1 MPAVFLRL
9 LNKTKRL
16 LELLFYYP
24 FDTAV
29 LSLQP
34 RAHGRRD
41 VAIVHVELLG
51 DYILWL
57 PYGQLLARHFD
68 RNGLDVLLI
77 INEQLIPLAKENFP
91 AASII
96 GISRTRFLRDLRY
109 RAKMLSHFAVLSPT
123 QTLHDTSPRETRI
136 GDAIVRALAAPA
148 VGFDATYPDQAFI
161 DPSLHRKL
169 YSQLIRETKGT
180 HQNFRHLALLEAIG
194 APTCEL
200 APAENLTGS
209 LESPIDN
216 PYIAIVPGSSR
227 QFRCWPAKRF
237 ATLAER
243 ILDTRPEWQVVVLG
257 THAETELGEQIV
269 RVLGSQRAT
278 NMAGKTDLEAL
289 INWIQHARLLI
300 GNDSGAGH
308 IAAACGTSSLIVVGG
323 GHYGRCFPYDPGEAL
338 VRKLPTTVTQRMD
351 CFGCDW
357 RCRYPIVSGQPVPC
371 IDHITV
377 DAAWEE
383 TKPLL
388 ETIRQ
393 ESS

>member
-1 MPAVFLRL
+1 MPVALRL
-9 LNKTKRL
+9 LLNKAKRL
-16 LELLFYYP
+16 LEFFFYYP
-24 FDTAV
+24 FDTIV
-29 LSLQP
+29 LSWRP
-34 RAHGRRD
+34 RTEQKRA
-41 VAIVHVELLG
+41 VAIVQVKLLG

-57 PYGQLLARHFD
+57 PYGQLLARHFE
-68 RNGLDVLLI
+68 RNAIGVLLI
-77 INEQLIPLAKENFP
+77 INEQLIPLAKRNFP
-91 AASII
+91 AAKII

-109 RAKMLSHFAVLSPT
+109 RAAMLRHLAGLSPI
-123 QTLHDTSPRETRI
+123 QTLHDTSPREARI

-148 VGFDATYPDQAFI
+148 VSFEATYADQTLV
-161 DPSLHRKL
+161 DTKLHSVL
-169 YSQLIRETKGT
+169 YAQLIPETKQT
-180 HQNFRHLALLEAIG
+180 HQNFRHLALLDAIG
-194 APTCEL
+194 APTREL
-200 APAENLTGS
+200 APAENLTVS

-243 ILDTRPEWQVVVLG
+243 ILDTRPKWQAVVLG
-257 THAETELGEQIV
+257 TQAETELGKQIV

-393 ESS
+393 ESG